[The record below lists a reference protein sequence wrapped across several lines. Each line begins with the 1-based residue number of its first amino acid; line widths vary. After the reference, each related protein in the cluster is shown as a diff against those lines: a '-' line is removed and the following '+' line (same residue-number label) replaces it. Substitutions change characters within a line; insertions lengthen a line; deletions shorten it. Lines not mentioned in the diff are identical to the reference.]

1 MSDLTRLGSII
12 VLQTV
17 CMGKRMTGHV
27 INPRVDLL
35 EKVTGRAVFVTDIE
49 LPGMLHAFVVRSPM
63 VHARIVSID
72 CEAAK
77 DCPGVVDVVIGADV
91 AHLGNWGLLL
101 RDRPVLALDRVRY
114 VGEPVVLVIGESAE
128 IAEDAAELVHVEY
141 DELPPV
147 CDAGAAL
154 AEGAPLVHERHD
166 VIADYYFKGQA
177 KPVENTNV
185 FHRFLSEVGD
195 VAAAEASAAS
205 VHEDHFT
212 FPSVSHYALEPHTVI
227 ADFQSDQLTVWAGAQ
242 TPAAVQKTLSRLF
255 NLPLA
260 RVRVIVPFVG
270 GGFGGKASVKIE
282 PLAAAASW
290 KVRRPV
296 RLAQSLSDS
305 MLTCRRLSA
314 DISIRTSVNSEGRII
329 SKSAKIILDGGAYAD
344 TGPAIATKAANRIIG
359 PYLIPNLRLE
369 SLAVYTNKVPGA
381 AFRSIGGPQA
391 VWAAESHMDNVAA
404 AIGLTPTDFRLRNL
418 ASRGDRIRPDLRPI
432 DIDMGELMGAVGQA
446 VVTEVGGGQRIGRG
460 IAVGAS
466 DPGIVPIS
474 NALVR
479 LKIDGS
485 ILIAVAS
492 VEIGQGVQ
500 ATMASIAAKA
510 LNQPLDAVT
519 VLATDTAIAPFD
531 WGTGA
536 SRSTV
541 IVGLSV
547 EAAARDAADQLLT
560 MAADV
565 LEVDRERFTLVP
577 GGLFDGVATTTFET
591 LFRKAFGVDSGEIIG
606 RGAITPRSN
615 NGAFA
620 QAPLFW
626 ETAAGVAEVLVDED
640 TGQVSV
646 RQYGTAADVG
656 RVINRV
662 AAEGQD
668 EGATIQGL
676 GHALFEEL
684 MFEDGQPVNAT
695 PIDYTIPTID
705 DIPRTLHTILIEHG
719 DGPGPQGAR
728 GMGEGAILPIAPAI
742 ANAIFAAHNVRLTD
756 LPLTPEKVWRA
767 LRQGS

>member
-1 MSDLTRLGSII
+1 MSEH
-12 VLQTV
+12 QQ
-17 CMGKRMTGHV
+17 K
-27 INPRVDLL
+27 PRVDLL
-35 EKVTGRAVFVTDIE
+35 SKVTGKAVFVTDLEI
-49 LPGMLHAFVVRSPM
+49 PGMLHAFVVRSPM

-72 CEAAK
+72 DRETRAW
-77 DCPGVVDVVIGADV
+77 PGVVDVVKGADT
-91 AHLGNWGLLL
+91 ADLGSWGLLL
-101 RDRPVLALDRVRY
+101 RDRPVLAIDRVRF
-114 VGEPVVLVIGESAE
+114 VGEPVAVVVAE
-128 IAEDAAELVHVEY
+128 TYDAAEDAAELLKVEY
-141 DELPPV
+141 VGLPAV
-147 CDAGAAL
+147 CTAEEAL
-154 AEGAPLVHERHD
+154 ADGAPLVHAHHD
-166 VIADYYFKGQA
+166 IIADYYFKGQA
-177 KPVENTNV
+177 KPVENSNV
-185 FHRFLSEVGD
+185 FHRFVSEVGD
-195 VAAAEASAAS
+195 VPAAEASAAL
-205 VHEDHFT
+205 VHEDRFT

-227 ADFQSDQLTVWAGAQ
+227 ADYNADQLTVWAGSQ
-242 TPAAVQKTLSRLF
+242 SPAAVQKTLSRLF
-255 NLPLA
+255 GMPLA
-260 RVRVIVPFVG
+260 CVRVVVPFVG

-282 PLAAAASW
+282 PLVAAVSW
-290 KVRRPV
+290 KVGRPV
-296 RLAQSLSDS
+296 RLAQSLSES

-314 DISIRTSVNSEGRII
+314 DIVIRSAVNAEGRIVA
-329 SKSAKIILDGGAYAD
+329 KSAKIVLDGGAYAD

-359 PYLIPNLRLE
+359 PYLIPNLKLE
-369 SLAVYTNKVPGA
+369 SQAVYTNKVPGA

-404 AIGLTPTDFRLRNL
+404 AIGLSPTDFRLRNL

-432 DIDMGELMGAVGQA
+432 DVDMGELMGAVGQA
-446 VVTEVGGGQRIGRG
+446 VVTSASNGERVGRG
-460 IAVGAS
+460 IAVAAS

-500 ATMASIAAKA
+500 ATMANIAAQA
-510 LNQPLDAVT
+510 LNQPIESVT
-519 VLATDTAIAPFD
+519 VLATDTATAPFD

-547 EAAARDAADQLLT
+547 EAAAIDAAQQMIE
-560 MAADV
+560 MASDILDIAS
-565 LEVDRERFTLVP
+565 ERLRLVP
-577 GGLFDGVATTTFET
+577 GGVSDGLSTFPFET
-591 LFRKAFGVDSGEIIG
+591 IFHKAFGVDSGEIIG
-606 RGAITPRSN
+606 RGAITPRSR

-620 QAPLFW
+620 TAPLFW
-626 ETAAGVAEVLVDED
+626 ETAAGVAEVVVDED
-640 TGQVSV
+640 TGHVSL

-684 MFEDGQPVNAT
+684 IFEDGQPVNAN
-695 PIDYTIPTID
+695 PIDYSIPTIE
-705 DIPRTLHTILIEHG
+705 DIPKVLHTILIEHG
-719 DGPGPQGAR
+719 DGPGPRGAR

-756 LPLTPEKVWRA
+756 LPLTPERVWRA
-767 LRQGS
+767 LKHRSS